1 VPAALI
7 EEERAGLNALIAA
20 QNDHLRHAL
29 RELAAARQLR
39 IVQPDLHGLFLEI
52 LATPAAFG
60 FHNVTLPALPDHPE
74 AEGFL
79 WWDERAHLTS
89 AAHGLI
95 AERAHASLTS
105 RSAP

>member
-1 VPAALI
+1 MD
-7 EEERAGLNALIAA
+7 ERSARRRRA
-20 QNDHLRHAL
+20 H
-29 RELAAARQLR
+29 REKNAARQLR
-39 IVQPDLHGLFLEI
+39 IVQPDVHGLFLEI

-95 AERAHASLTS
+95 AARAHASLTT
-105 RSAP
+105 AEPI